1 MAAVGFKRLLTRR
14 YPFVFSVVSSIFRA
28 CSMRF
33 ISVSVFINV
42 VVLTSASAVASATET
57 ASYTKSAKLFTSA
70 DKQNP
75 SLPVKRHDKINVAV
89 AANFAKPLKRIAQQF
104 TQLTGI
110 DVAVTV
116 SSSGTLYA
124 QIQHG
129 AAFDVFLSADRAR
142 PQALVN
148 NNLVHES
155 NVVDY
160 AKGKLA
166 FVYTGKLPANANA
179 NANANGYESV
189 PREAR
194 RTAENQQG
202 GEQKTQAGGQ
212 SKPLEG
218 KINAQLS
225 KQLSQQLIQLTDT
238 PGSKIAIANPKLAPY
253 GEAAQQTL
261 QNLSLWQH
269 VLPHRVMGKN
279 VLQTLQFYSTGSV
292 RGAFVAYSLALDLP
306 NLNSPTSDK
315 SFADGKGATTVI
327 IPVPENLYQPIVQS
341 LVINAKT
348 AATLSPNAFDVQTET
363 RTPNQAKT
371 SGLTRFDMTKAEGV
385 SSPSLFVQYL
395 LSQRVQ
401 HGLAEWGY
409 QPALLDIQT
418 HAERQIK
425 NSANTPVKAA
435 SEIGSLT
442 GKAGS
447 LDAHGRNRFELN
459 GAHG

>member
-14 YPFVFSVVSSIFRA
+14 YPFVFSFVSSIFRA

-166 FVYTGKLPANANA
+166 FVYTGKLPANAN
-179 NANANGYESV
+179 GYESV

-238 PGSKIAIANPKLAPY
+238 QVAKLPLLTLNWRLTAKQRNKPYKTYRYGS
-253 GEAAQQTL
+253 T
-261 QNLSLWQH
+261 
-269 VLPHRVMGKN
+269 
-279 VLQTLQFYSTGSV
+279 FY
-292 RGAFVAYSLALDLP
+292 R
-306 NLNSPTSDK
+306 
-315 SFADGKGATTVI
+315 
-327 IPVPENLYQPIVQS
+327 
-341 LVINAKT
+341 
-348 AATLSPNAFDVQTET
+348 TE
-363 RTPNQAKT
+363 
-371 SGLTRFDMTKAEGV
+371 
-385 SSPSLFVQYL
+385 
-395 LSQRVQ
+395 
-401 HGLAEWGY
+401 
-409 QPALLDIQT
+409 
-418 HAERQIK
+418 
-425 NSANTPVKAA
+425 
-435 SEIGSLT
+435 
-442 GKAGS
+442 
-447 LDAHGRNRFELN
+447 
-459 GAHG
+459 

>member
-1 MAAVGFKRLLTRR
+1 MAVVGFKRLLTRR
-14 YPFVFSVVSSIFRA
+14 YSFVFSVVSSIFRA

-70 DKQNP
+70 DKQSP

-104 TQLTGI
+104 TLLTGI

-179 NANANGYESV
+179 NGYESV

-218 KINAQLS
+218 KIYAQLS
-225 KQLSQQLIQLTDT
+225 KQLSQQLIQLTET

-261 QNLSLWQH
+261 QNLLLWQH

-306 NLNSPTSDK
+306 NMSSPTSDK

-348 AATLSPNAFDVQTET
+348 AATLSPNVFDAQTET
-363 RTPNQAKT
+363 RTPNQAKS
-371 SGLTRFDMTKAEGV
+371 SGQTRFDMMNAEGV

-395 LSQRVQ
+395 LSQGVQ
-401 HGLAEWGY
+401 HGLTEWGY
-409 QPALLDIQT
+409 QPALLDIKP

-425 NSANTPVKAA
+425 NSTNTPVKAA

-447 LDAHGRNRFELN
+447 LDARGRNRFELN

>member
-1 MAAVGFKRLLTRR
+1 MAVVGFKRLLTRR
-14 YPFVFSVVSSIFRA
+14 YSFVFSVVSSIFRA

-42 VVLTSASAVASATET
+42 VVFSFASAVASPTET

-70 DKQNP
+70 DKQSP

-104 TQLTGI
+104 TLLTGI

-179 NANANGYESV
+179 NGYESV

-218 KINAQLS
+218 KIYAQLS
-225 KQLSQQLIQLTDT
+225 KQLSQQLIQLTET

-261 QNLSLWQH
+261 QNLLLWQH

-306 NLNSPTSDK
+306 NMSSPTSDK

-348 AATLSPNAFDVQTET
+348 AATLSPNVFDAQTET
-363 RTPNQAKT
+363 RTPNQAKS
-371 SGLTRFDMTKAEGV
+371 SGQTRFDMMNAEGV

-395 LSQRVQ
+395 LSQGVQ
-401 HGLAEWGY
+401 HGLTEWGY
-409 QPALLDIQT
+409 QPALLDIKP

-425 NSANTPVKAA
+425 NSTNTPVKAA

-447 LDAHGRNRFELN
+447 LDARGRNRFELN

>member
-14 YPFVFSVVSSIFRA
+14 YSFVFSVVSSMFRA

-42 VVLTSASAVASATET
+42 VVFTSASAVASATET

-75 SLPVKRHDKINVAV
+75 SLPVKRQDKINVAV
-89 AANFAKPLKRIAQQF
+89 AANFAKPLKSIAQQF

-110 DVAVTV
+110 EVAVTV

-166 FVYTGKLPANANA
+166 FVYTGKLPAS
-179 NANANGYESV
+179 ANANGYESV
-189 PREAR
+189 AREAR
-194 RTAENQQG
+194 RTAENQKG
-202 GEQKTQAGGQ
+202 GEQKMQAGGQ

-225 KQLSQQLIQLTDT
+225 KQLSQQLIQLTET

-261 QNLSLWQH
+261 QNLLLWQH

-306 NLNSPTSDK
+306 NMSSPTSDK

-348 AATLSPNAFDVQTET
+348 AATLSPNVFDAQTET

-395 LSQRVQ
+395 MSQGVQ

-409 QPALLDIQT
+409 QPALLDIQP

-447 LDAHGRNRFELN
+447 LDARGRTRFELN

>member
-1 MAAVGFKRLLTRR
+1 MAVVGFKRLLTRR

-57 ASYTKSAKLFTSA
+57 DSYTKSAKLFTSA

-75 SLPVKRHDKINVAV
+75 SLSVKRHDKINVAV
-89 AANFAKPLKRIAQQF
+89 AANFAKPLKSIAQQF

-166 FVYTGKLPANANA
+166 FVYTGKLLASAS
-179 NANANGYESV
+179 ANANGYESV
-189 PREAR
+189 AREAR

-202 GEQKTQAGGQ
+202 GEQKAQAGGQ
-212 SKPLEG
+212 GKPLEG

-225 KQLSQQLIQLTDT
+225 KQLSQQLIQLTET

-261 QNLSLWQH
+261 QNLLLWQH

-306 NLNSPTSDK
+306 NMSSPTSDK

-348 AATLSPNAFDVQTET
+348 AATLSPNVFDAQTET

-371 SGLTRFDMTKAEGV
+371 SELTRFDMTKAEGV

-395 LSQRVQ
+395 MSQGVQ

-409 QPALLDIQT
+409 QPALLDIQP
-418 HAERQIK
+418 HAERQIE
-425 NSANTPVKAA
+425 NNANTPVKAA

-447 LDAHGRNRFELN
+447 LDARGRNRFELN

>member
-1 MAAVGFKRLLTRR
+1 
-14 YPFVFSVVSSIFRA
+14 
-28 CSMRF
+28 
-33 ISVSVFINV
+33 
-42 VVLTSASAVASATET
+42 
-57 ASYTKSAKLFTSA
+57 
-70 DKQNP
+70 
-75 SLPVKRHDKINVAV
+75 
-89 AANFAKPLKRIAQQF
+89 
-104 TQLTGI
+104 
-110 DVAVTV
+110 
-116 SSSGTLYA
+116 
-124 QIQHG
+124 
-129 AAFDVFLSADRAR
+129 LSADRAR

-166 FVYTGKLPANANA
+166 FVYTGKLPAS
-179 NANANGYESV
+179 ANANGYESV
-189 PREAR
+189 AREAR

-202 GEQKTQAGGQ
+202 GEQKAQAGGQ
-212 SKPLEG
+212 GKPLEG

-225 KQLSQQLIQLTDT
+225 KQLSQQLIQLTET

-261 QNLSLWQH
+261 QNLLLWQH

-306 NLNSPTSDK
+306 NMSSPTSDK

-348 AATLSPNAFDVQTET
+348 AATLSPNVFDAQTET
-363 RTPNQAKT
+363 RTPNQAKS
-371 SGLTRFDMTKAEGV
+371 SGQTRFDMMNAEGV

-395 LSQRVQ
+395 LSQGVQ
-401 HGLAEWGY
+401 HGLTEWGY
-409 QPALLDIQT
+409 QPALLDIKP

-425 NSANTPVKAA
+425 NSTNTPVKAA

-447 LDAHGRNRFELN
+447 LDARGRNRFELN

>member
-1 MAAVGFKRLLTRR
+1 
-14 YPFVFSVVSSIFRA
+14 
-28 CSMRF
+28 MRF

-89 AANFAKPLKRIAQQF
+89 AANFAKPLKSIAQQF

-110 DVAVTV
+110 EVAVTV

-179 NANANGYESV
+179 NGYESV

-194 RTAENQQG
+194 RTAENKQG
-202 GEQKTQAGGQ
+202 GEQKAQAGGQ
-212 SKPLEG
+212 GKPLEG

-225 KQLSQQLIQLTDT
+225 KQLSQQLIQLTET

-261 QNLSLWQH
+261 QNLLLWQH

-306 NLNSPTSDK
+306 NMSSPTSDK

-348 AATLSPNAFDVQTET
+348 AATLSPNVFDAQTET

-371 SGLTRFDMTKAEGV
+371 SELTRFDMTKAEGV

-395 LSQRVQ
+395 LSQGVQ
-401 HGLAEWGY
+401 HGLTEWGY
-409 QPALLDIQT
+409 QPALLDIKP
-418 HAERQIK
+418 HAERRIK
-425 NSANTPVKAA
+425 NSANTPEKGA

-447 LDAHGRNRFELN
+447 LDARGRTRFEFT

>member
-1 MAAVGFKRLLTRR
+1 M
-14 YPFVFSVVSSIFRA
+14 
-28 CSMRF
+28 
-33 ISVSVFINV
+33 SVFINV

-89 AANFAKPLKRIAQQF
+89 AANFAKPLKSIAQQF

-110 DVAVTV
+110 EVAVTV

-166 FVYTGKLPANANA
+166 FVYTGKLPANAN
-179 NANANGYESV
+179 GYESV
-189 PREAR
+189 AREAR
-194 RTAENQQG
+194 RTDENQQG
-202 GEQKTQAGGQ
+202 GEQKAQAGGQ
-212 SKPLEG
+212 GKPLEG

-225 KQLSQQLIQLTDT
+225 KQLSQQLIQLTET

-261 QNLSLWQH
+261 QNLLLWQH

-306 NLNSPTSDK
+306 NMSSPTSDK

-348 AATLSPNAFDVQTET
+348 AATLSPNVFDAQTET

-395 LSQRVQ
+395 MSQGVQ

-409 QPALLDIQT
+409 QPALLDIQP

-447 LDAHGRNRFELN
+447 LDARGRTRFELN